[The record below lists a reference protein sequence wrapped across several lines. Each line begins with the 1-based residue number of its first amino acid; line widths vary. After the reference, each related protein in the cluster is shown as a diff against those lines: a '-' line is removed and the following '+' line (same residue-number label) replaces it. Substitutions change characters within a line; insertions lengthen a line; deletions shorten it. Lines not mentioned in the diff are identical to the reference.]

1 MAGHPD
7 AHEETPMLVTRAMLG
22 LIAAALL
29 TACGSDPKPSAGGAT
44 PSAADGGNGK
54 SAAKAPAGDATAAEV
69 AREARGKVRCPAK
82 VQAARPAGTPVD
94 DVVGVRPGMTWD
106 EAVNVVLCSHDLL
119 VVTPETRRGYTLQT
133 YGQALRQGFNARFAE
148 PRVQKSSKE
157 ILAEMQD
164 AAMARGSNR
173 AVRDV
178 QPGQAKWYVGTMGL
192 PGEERVISAAREEWF
207 EAERFPTMAS
217 VIEALQ
223 DKYGQPAVVEDVG
236 GSGYYLVWAYDPS
249 GRPSAQCRTQAD
261 PDSGVNLSPDCGTSV
276 SARVQPSGAN
286 PELAEYLQVSTVHQA
301 GGYDLLERTERALQA
316 ADAQR
321 RAREV
326 EEAEGKA
333 AKPTL

>member
-1 MAGHPD
+1 
-7 AHEETPMLVTRAMLG
+7 
-22 LIAAALL
+22 
-29 TACGSDPKPSAGGAT
+29 
-44 PSAADGGNGK
+44 
-54 SAAKAPAGDATAAEV
+54 
-69 AREARGKVRCPAK
+69 
-82 VQAARPAGTPVD
+82 VD

-106 EAVNVVLCSHDLL
+106 EAVNVVLCSHELL
-119 VVTPETRRGYTLQT
+119 VVTPETRRGYTMQT

-148 PRVQKSSKE
+148 PRVQKSSKQ

-164 AAMARGSNR
+164 AAIARGSNR

-207 EAERFPTMAS
+207 EAERLPTMAS

-223 DKYGQPAVVEDVG
+223 GKYGQPAVVEDVG

-276 SARVQPSGAN
+276 SARIQPSGAN
-286 PELAEYLQVSTVHQA
+286 QELAEYLQVSTVDQA
-301 GGYDLLERTERALQA
+301 GGYDLIERTEHALQA

-326 EEAEGKA
+326 EEAAGKA

>member
-1 MAGHPD
+1 MYL
-7 AHEETPMLVTRAMLG
+7 TRTMLTL
-22 LIAAALL
+22 AAAMVLA
-29 TACGSDPKPSAGGAT
+29 ACGSDPKPSARGAATQTAGGGGAK
-44 PSAADGGNGK
+44 AA
-54 SAAKAPAGDATAAEV
+54 AEAPRGDATTAEV
-69 AREARGKVRCPAK
+69 AREARGKVKCPANVK
-82 VQAARPAGTPVD
+82 TARPAGAPVD
-94 DVVGVRPGMTWD
+94 DIVGVRPGMTWD
-106 EAVNVVLCSHDLL
+106 EAANVVLCSHDLL
-119 VVTPETRRGYTLQT
+119 VVTQETRRGYTMQT
-133 YGQALRQGFNARFAE
+133 YGQTLRQGFNARFAE

-164 AAMARGSNR
+164 AATARGSNR

-217 VIEALQ
+217 VKEALVG
-223 DKYGQPAVVEDVG
+223 KYGKPALVEDVG
-236 GSGYYLVWAYDPS
+236 GSGYYLIWAYDPA

-261 PDSGVNLSPDCGTSV
+261 PDLGVNLSPDCGTSV
-276 SARVQPSGAN
+276 SARIQPSSGN
-286 PELAEYLQVSTVHQA
+286 PALAEYIQVSTVDQA

-326 EEAEGKA
+326 EEAAGNV